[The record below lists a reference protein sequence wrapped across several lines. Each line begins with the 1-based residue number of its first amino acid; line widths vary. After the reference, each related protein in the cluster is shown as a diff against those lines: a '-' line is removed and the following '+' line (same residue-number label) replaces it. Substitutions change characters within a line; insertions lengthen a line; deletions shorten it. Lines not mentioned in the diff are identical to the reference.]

1 VGSAVTYNNDCGKN
15 VQAWITAG
23 NRSYQVL

>member
-1 VGSAVTYNNDCGKN
+1 VGSVVNYNSDCAKN

-23 NRSYQVL
+23 NRS